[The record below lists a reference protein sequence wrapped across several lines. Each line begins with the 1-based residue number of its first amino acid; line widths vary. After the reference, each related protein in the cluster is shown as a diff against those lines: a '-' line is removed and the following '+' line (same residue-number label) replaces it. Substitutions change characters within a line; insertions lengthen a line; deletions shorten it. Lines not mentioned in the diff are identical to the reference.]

1 MNAVPPDRRISQVW
15 HEKAREVD
23 AADGEYVLVA
33 EGVTSALA
41 HRIKTGKIVA
51 FRPRGAYTA
60 VTRAT
65 PGPGIRVD
73 VYVAKVL

>member
-1 MNAVPPDRRISQVW
+1 MTAPRDHRISAHW

-23 AADGEYVLVA
+23 AANGEYVLVA

-60 VTRAT
+60 VTRT
-65 PGPGIRVD
+65 TSEPGIRVD
-73 VYVAKVL
+73 VYAAKVL